1 MQLPQNQKATSSFSH
16 RILEFQIPGWNMILA
31 KFQQISTQRT
41 PHKITVA
48 LTAFKRQLF
57 TFDRPTYR
65 NIAGEH
71 YPDKDPIV
79 DEEYPWY
86 PIYRPEPLH
95 VFQRLPEIRLSV
107 LYIFGESSKLSPVQE
122 RENKMAHCGHLVP
135 MGKVGECTAAITHFL
150 GIELDRW
157 KTGERR
163 VSNVLEGK
171 KPTEENH
178 D

>member
-41 PHKITVA
+41 PHKITVT

-95 VFQRLPEIRLSV
+95 VFQRLPEIRPSV

-122 RENKMAHCGHLVP
+122 RENKMARTGT
-135 MGKVGECTAAITHFL
+135 GVGGCHSWE
-150 GIELDRW
+150 
-157 KTGERR
+157 GERSRFRLWPSRSHGEGWR
-163 VSNVLEGK
+163 VYSCNYSFLR
-171 KPTEENH
+171 H
-178 D
+178 